1 MKFKRLVNFIYSV
14 AFVSLLSTSAIAAPY
29 EFTSKDYIEY
39 GIYFAPRASERVKR
53 PKLLTIR
60 FGDIEAW
67 YQRFVPKVRD
77 IPALKQQLN
86 IATSRGSVSV
96 NRNDNEGLRVARET
110 YKPEGKGGTKRL
122 EVTFQNGTCSQPGLG
137 RVPCSVELLL
147 TTDDADKGV
156 NRSPRT
162 LTITTSTGLNFSYRS
177 LRQDGFQPFTR
188 ERRRQISR
196 SPVINNYAWEWR
208 YAEDK

>member
-1 MKFKRLVNFIYSV
+1 MNRLLVFLSLCLV
-14 AFVSLLSTSAIAAPY
+14 SFFEASAFAAPY
-29 EFTSKDYIEY
+29 EFTNKDYIEY
-39 GIYFAPRASERVKR
+39 GIYFSPRASERVKR
-53 PKLLTIR
+53 PKLLTVR
-60 FGDIEAW
+60 FGDIEGW
-67 YQRFVPKVRD
+67 YKRF
-77 IPALKQQLN
+77 IPGFREIPSLKQQLN
-86 IATSRGSVSV
+86 IATSKGSVSV

-110 YKPEGKGGTKRL
+110 YKPDGKGGTKRL

-162 LTITTSTGLNFSYRS
+162 LTITTSTGLIFRYRS
-177 LRQDGFQPFTR
+177 IRYDVSKPFTR

-208 YAEDK
+208 YAGDE